1 MQARNL
7 ILTAAVLLVSAT
19 HAAAQTPP
27 PGAPKPPPPDPK
39 LSFEREVFNYPAEGR
54 RDPFRPLGG
63 QDALGP
69 LFEDLSLRGIMFVPS
84 APANSIAIISDGAR
98 KIYRLR
104 RGETIGNAR
113 VAAVERY
120 QVRFLVE
127 NYGILREE
135 VMPLAQRQS
144 VLEARSQQ
152 TEANRQELSELFAE
166 ELLRALRGRRDSA
179 QAVEQQQQTRPQTPQ
194 RRDTTQTTARPRGN

>member
-7 ILTAAVLLVSAT
+7 ILTAAVLLVSA
-19 HAAAQTPP
+19 AAQVAAQTPP

-39 LSFEREVFNYPAEGR
+39 LSFEREVFGYSAEGR

-69 LFEDLSLRGIMFVPS
+69 LFEDLSLRGIMFVQS
-84 APANSIAIISDGAR
+84 TPANSIAIITDGAK
-98 KIYRLR
+98 KIYRVR
-104 RGETIGNAR
+104 RGETIGNSRIASI
-113 VAAVERY
+113 ERY

-135 VMPLAQRQS
+135 VLPLAQRQS
-144 VLEARSQQ
+144 VLEARNQQAESQQ
-152 TEANRQELSELFAE
+152 NALNQMSAE
-166 ELLRALRGRRDSA
+166 DLLRALLGRKDTTQAAPQPQPQPRRDS
-179 QAVEQQQQTRPQTPQ
+179 
-194 RRDTTQTTARPRGN
+194 TTQTTARPRGN

>member
-7 ILTAAVLLVSAT
+7 ILTAAALLVSAAVQ
-19 HAAAQTPP
+19 AAAQAPP
-27 PGAPKPPPPDPK
+27 PGVPQPPPPDPK
-39 LSFEREVFNYPAEGR
+39 LSFEREVFAYPAEGR

-69 LFEDLSLRGIMFVPS
+69 LFEDLSLRGIMYVQS
-84 APANSIAIISDGAR
+84 VPANSIAIISDGA
-98 KIYRLR
+98 KKVYRLR

-127 NYGILREE
+127 NYGIMREE

-144 VLEARSQQ
+144 VLEARNQQ
-152 TEANRQELSELFAE
+152 AEASRSELSELFAE

-179 QAVEQQQQTRPQTPQ
+179 QAAQQTQPQQQ